1 MKIVGKF
8 VLILCLAQSLF
19 SASAHLSSN
28 EIQAGDRVALI
39 LVANGKEVKFPELS
53 SIEGNEVV
61 STSQSQNI
69 QSINGNVTRVI
80 QKQYEFYPSTNITIP
95 SYEIEVD
102 GKLEKTEQLSLHVK
116 KVSSKNTPYLLD
128 VSLSNDTPYQNEGIV
143 LRYIFKIKN
152 DIKVRDLRFALPS
165 FDGFW
170 IKEGKKTNPKV
181 EGDYIL
187 HEISYIVFAQQAGD
201 IEIKPA
207 RIDIGLDS
215 YTQDMFNMLTRS
227 IEYKRVFS
235 EAKTLHVKKL
245 EGTNFIGDFE
255 IIASIDKD
263 KIASNENV
271 NMTVKIVG
279 YGNFDD
285 LHEIKLDTK
294 ANIFSDKPVI
304 KSEIVGD
311 KLQGEFEQKL
321 SLSSDKDFVIN
332 PIEFTY
338 FSLKEAKVKTIKSQ
352 KFNIQVEK
360 KELEKE
366 IFIQA
371 PKKQQE
377 KIFVNQKED
386 RFWYG
391 YLLGIMTAFGF
402 LTLYFLK
409 AKLKFKREKDFGEKS
424 LLKRLLKIR
433 NKDKKAEEYISLI
446 ETYLY
451 KDKTTKLNKKEIVK
465 FIKSYEE

>member
-80 QKQYEFYPSTNITIP
+80 QKQYEFYPSTNIAIP

-128 VSLSNDTPYQNEGIV
+128 ISLSNDTPYQNEGVV
-143 LRYIFKIKN
+143 LRYIFKIRN

-187 HEISYIVFAQQAGD
+187 HEISYIVFAQHAGD

-245 EGTNFIGDFE
+245 EGTNFVGDFE

-377 KIFVNQKED
+377 KIFVNEKED

-446 ETYLY
+446 ENYLY

>member
-80 QKQYEFYPSTNITIP
+80 QKQYEFYPSTNIAIP

-128 VSLSNDTPYQNEGIV
+128 ISLSNDTPYQNEGVV
-143 LRYIFKIKN
+143 LRYIFKIRN

-187 HEISYIVFAQQAGD
+187 HEISYIVFAQHAGD

-245 EGTNFIGDFE
+245 EGTNFVGDFE

-446 ETYLY
+446 ENYLY

>member
-80 QKQYEFYPSTNITIP
+80 QKQYEFYPSTNIAIP

-128 VSLSNDTPYQNEGIV
+128 ISLSNDTPYQNEGVV
-143 LRYIFKIKN
+143 LRYIFKIRN

-446 ETYLY
+446 ENYLY

>member
-128 VSLSNDTPYQNEGIV
+128 ISLSNDTPYQNEGVV
-143 LRYIFKIKN
+143 LRYIFKIRN

-165 FDGFW
+165 FNGFW

-181 EGDYIL
+181 EGDYIF

-446 ETYLY
+446 ENYLY